1 MVCSHG
7 MHSTIQSLNLV
18 LDPVTNAICH
28 PADVCGVATVTIR
41 YNNETGQGKV
51 SGCVP
56 NSFCSSTTACQLAIA
71 NLISGVSSDECK
83 VFYFLYFTY
92 TIFFCDCFAL
102 IFACKFTL

>member
-1 MVCSHG
+1 

-18 LDPVTNAICH
+18 LDPVTNTICQ
-28 PADVCGVATVTIR
+28 PADVRRVATVTIR

-51 SGCVP
+51 GGCLP
-56 NSFCSSTTACQLAIA
+56 NSFCSCTTACQLAIA
-71 NLISGVSSDECK
+71 NLTSGVSSDECK

>member
-1 MVCSHG
+1 

-18 LDPVTNAICH
+18 LDRVTNKTCQ
-28 PADVCGVATVTIR
+28 PTEVCGDATVTIR

-71 NLISGVSSDECK
+71 NLTSGVSSDECK

>member
-18 LDPVTNAICH
+18 LDRVTNKTCQ
-28 PADVCGVATVTIR
+28 PTEVCGVATVTIR

>member
-18 LDPVTNAICH
+18 LDPVTNTICQ

-51 SGCVP
+51 GGCLP
-56 NSFCSSTTACQLAIA
+56 NSFCSSTTACQLAIE
-71 NLISGVSSDECK
+71 NLPSGVSSDECK
-83 VFYFLYFTY
+83 VSYILSILF
-92 TIFFCDCFAL
+92 
-102 IFACKFTL
+102 